1 MSKCTIYLITSI
13 LLIFSFLSAEFDYVT
28 IPPGA
33 DPAVSAEDGG
43 NGFEKIAASLG
54 YQTHLFTDEDIKFF
68 GDEKA
73 VKGGTLHDFASRFP
87 ATMRLFGK
95 EANYLENYWIEIL
108 CYEPLLEL
116 HPLTY
121 EPNIPRLAS
130 HWKISDDKKKFW
142 FRINPDA
149 RWADGRR
156 VTADDVVATW
166 FLRMD
171 ETILDPSQQVSF
183 GKFEEPLAESM
194 YIVSV
199 VAKDTEWR
207 NFQIFASGM
216 SILPAYYVDQ
226 VDGSEYLEKY
236 QFSMMPN
243 SGPYILKNK
252 DIINQESYKL
262 TRRDDFWAKD
272 HIQNRYRFNFDAI
285 SWFVIKDNATLPF
298 EKFKKGEFDYFEVA
312 RSARWVEDC
321 VPEKMDAIDKGWMKK
336 HRIFSN
342 KPSGTSGYGFNM
354 RKFPFNDK
362 NIRYAF
368 SFLYDREE
376 MNEKM
381 YYNEYEMMHSW
392 FSGTEYENFDNQ
404 KFLFNADSA
413 MHYLKL
419 ADFEKKNKKGILINK
434 EGIPLSFSISIQ
446 KTSAYMVTPVQNK
459 LRQYGIDMQIVNMD
473 GTTEWKNRQE
483 RNFTI
488 YMHNFTGGVHP
499 SIEQWF
505 RSDLADMNDNN
516 NFFGFKSDRVDNL
529 IKVYNSEFDLDKRIK
544 IGKEIDYIVC
554 ETHPVAFGIK
564 RLYRRFLYWD
574 KFGYPEY
581 MIDRFV
587 GNRESIFF
595 LWWFDPEKEARLET
609 AMNNDT
615 SLPVGDVDIKFWPNW
630 NKKNN

>member
-33 DPAVSAEDGG
+33 DPTVSAEDGG

-130 HWKISDDKKKFW
+130 HWKISDDNQKFW

-183 GKFEEPLAESM
+183 GKFEEPVAESM

-199 VAKDTEWR
+199 VAKDTEWK

-419 ADFEKKNKKGILINK
+419 AGFEKKNKKGILINK
-434 EGIPLSFSISIQ
+434 EGTPLSISINIQ

-459 LRQYGIDMQIVNMD
+459 LRQYGVDMQIVNMD

-630 NKKNN
+630 NKLND

>member
-73 VKGGTLHDFASRFP
+73 VKGGLLHDFASRFP

-149 RWADGRR
+149 RWTDGRR

-262 TRRDDFWAKD
+262 TRRDNFWAKD

-419 ADFEKKNKKGILINK
+419 AGFEKKNKKGILINK
-434 EGIPLSFSISIQ
+434 EGTPLSISINIQ

-459 LRQYGIDMQIVNMD
+459 LRQYGVDMQIVNMD

-529 IKVYNSEFDLDKRIK
+529 IKVYNSEFDLDERIK

-595 LWWFDPEKEARLET
+595 LWWFDPEKEARLEK
-609 AMNNDT
+609 AMANDT

>member
-13 LLIFSFLSAEFDYVT
+13 LLIFSFLSAEFDFVT

-33 DPAVSAEDGG
+33 DPTVSAEDGG
-43 NGFEKIAASLG
+43 NGFENIAASLG
-54 YQTHLFTDEDIKFF
+54 YQTQSFTVENVKFF

-73 VKGGTLHDFASRFP
+73 VKGGFLHDEASRFP

-95 EANYLENYWIEIL
+95 EANYLENYWIKIL
-108 CYEPLLEL
+108 CYEPLLER
-116 HPLTY
+116 HPLTW
-121 EPNIPRLAS
+121 ESTVPRLAS
-130 HWKISDDKKKFW
+130 HWKISEDKMKFW

-149 RWADGRR
+149 RWSDGRR

-171 ETILDPSQQVSF
+171 ETILDPSQQVMF
-183 GKFEEPLAESM
+183 DKFEEPIAESM

-199 VAKDTEWR
+199 ITKENKWE
-207 NFQIFASGM
+207 NFATFASDM
-216 SILPAYYVDQ
+216 HILPAYYVDQ

-298 EKFKKGEFDYFEVA
+298 EKFKKGEFDYFEVS

-336 HRIFSN
+336 HRIFSD

-354 RKFPFNDK
+354 RKFPFYDK

-368 SFLYDREE
+368 GYLYDREE

-392 FSGTEYENFDNQ
+392 FSGTMYENFDNR

-413 MHYLKL
+413 IHYLKL
-419 ADFEKKNKKGILINK
+419 AGFEKKNKDGILINK
-434 EGIPLSFSISIQ
+434 QGTPLSFNINIQ
-446 KTSAYMVTPVQNK
+446 KTHAYMVTPVQNK
-459 LRQYGIDMQIVNMD
+459 LRQYGVDMQIVNMD
-473 GTTEWKNRQE
+473 GTTQWKNQQE

-488 YMHNFTGGVHP
+488 YQHAFTGGVHP

-516 NFFGFKSDRVDNL
+516 NFFGFKNDRVDRL
-529 IKVYNSEFDLDKRIK
+529 IKNYNTEFDLDKRIK

-554 ETHPVAFGIK
+554 EIHPVAFGIK

-630 NKKNN
+630 NKIND

>member
-1 MSKCTIYLITSI
+1 
-13 LLIFSFLSAEFDYVT
+13 
-28 IPPGA
+28 
-33 DPAVSAEDGG
+33 
-43 NGFEKIAASLG
+43 
-54 YQTHLFTDEDIKFF
+54 
-68 GDEKA
+68 
-73 VKGGTLHDFASRFP
+73 
-87 ATMRLFGK
+87 
-95 EANYLENYWIEIL
+95 
-108 CYEPLLEL
+108 
-116 HPLTY
+116 
-121 EPNIPRLAS
+121 
-130 HWKISDDKKKFW
+130 
-142 FRINPDA
+142 
-149 RWADGRR
+149 
-156 VTADDVVATW
+156 
-166 FLRMD
+166 
-171 ETILDPSQQVSF
+171 
-183 GKFEEPLAESM
+183 M

-199 VAKDTEWR
+199 VAKDTNWE
-207 NFQIFASGM
+207 NFELFSARM
-216 SILPAYYVDQ
+216 AILPAYYVDQ

-368 SFLYDREE
+368 GYLYDREE
-376 MNEKM
+376 MNKKM

-392 FSGTEYENFDNQ
+392 FSGTMYENFDNP

-413 MHYLKL
+413 IHYLKL
-419 ADFEKKNKKGILINK
+419 AGFEKKNKDGILINK
-434 EGIPLSFSISIQ
+434 EGTPLSFTITIQ

-459 LRQYGIDMQIVNMD
+459 LKQYGVDMQIVNMD

-488 YMHNFTGGVHP
+488 YLHNFTGSVHP

-516 NFFGFKSDRVDNL
+516 NFFGFKNDRVDQL
-529 IKVYNSEFDLDKRIK
+529 IKDYNSEFDLDKRIK

-554 ETHPVAFGIK
+554 ETQPVAFGIK

-581 MIDRFV
+581 MVDRFV

-595 LWWFDPEKEARLET
+595 LWWFDPEKEARLEK
-609 AMNNDT
+609 AMANDT

-630 NKKNN
+630 NKNNN

>member
-73 VKGGTLHDFASRFP
+73 VKGGLLHDFASRFP

-419 ADFEKKNKKGILINK
+419 AGFEKKNKKGILINK
-434 EGIPLSFSISIQ
+434 EGTPLSISINIQ

-459 LRQYGIDMQIVNMD
+459 LRQYGVDMQIVNMD

-529 IKVYNSEFDLDKRIK
+529 IKVYNSEFDLDERIK

-595 LWWFDPEKEARLET
+595 LWWFDPKKEARLET